1 MQFAGVKLEFLQSR
15 YSEAVPG
22 SITRS
27 LARFEIQETE
37 FSFEARSNQCQTVDL
52 TSRSVIGYDTR
63 YEGMLVYILYSGKFS
78 RGFYFGELVKFGK
91 NCQI

>member
-1 MQFAGVKLEFLQSR
+1 MQFAGVQLELLQSR
-15 YSEAVPG
+15 HNEAVPG

-63 YEGMLVYILYSGKFS
+63 YEGTFAYLVQ
-78 RGFYFGELVKFGK
+78 
-91 NCQI
+91 C